1 MTCTGNE
8 FPKTF
13 FVIIFVIFFFKW
25 CMAGTCTQVGTS
37 LPSPVDGNW
46 GPWGSYGACT
56 RTCGG
61 GVKYRSRHC
70 DNPRQALCVLVFCVS
85 YLCLEIVLSVNKLNF
100 NMSDFS

>member
-13 FVIIFVIFFFKW
+13 FVIIFFFFFFKW

-37 LPSPVDGNW
+37 LPPPVDGNW

-70 DNPRQALCVLVFCVS
+70 DNPRQALCVLVFN
-85 YLCLEIVLSVNKLNF
+85 LCIVFKF
-100 NMSDFS
+100 